1 MTPQD
6 YISAGY
12 EMGAQKPQPEI
23 DKAERDV
30 IEAYVKPILP
40 NYNEDDCTTR
50 QAIMAL
56 AFLLILQRNIVATR
70 GGARVKTGVNSM
82 NQSGDAILQQMAYDC
97 DTRIVAL
104 RQLTGANKDAKV
116 RDICR
121 IYFVTNYFYI

>member
-6 YISAGY
+6 YIGAGY
-12 EMGAQKPQPEI
+12 EIGAQKAQAEI

-30 IEAYVKPILP
+30 VEAYVLPILP

-56 AFLLILQRNIVATR
+56 AFLLMLQRNIVATR
-70 GGARVKTGVNSM
+70 GGARVKTGASSSSP
-82 NQSGDAILQQMAYDC
+82 SGDGILQQMAFDC
-97 DTRIVAL
+97 DTRIQAL
-104 RQLTGANKDAKV
+104 RGLTGANKDAKV

-121 IYFVTNYFYI
+121 IYFVTNYFYL